1 MSNGAEITS
10 AMRDVIV
17 HLKQKNETLS
27 TAESITGGGL
37 GYAIT
42 SVPGSSEIYMGG
54 SIAYHSEIK
63 QSHLGVSSELIKSKT
78 VYSEEVALE
87 MAQGAL
93 KTFKTT
99 WAIATTGVAGP
110 DSSDGVQAGTVWVAI
125 AGPITQSI
133 QLALDG
139 ERENIRSGTV
149 ASAIGT
155 FARILRSRD

>member
-1 MSNGAEITS
+1 MSNGSEITS
-10 AMRDVIV
+10 AMKDIIKS
-17 HLKQKNETLS
+17 LKTRNETLS

-42 SVPGSSEIYMGG
+42 SVPGSSEIYVGG
-54 SIAYHSEIK
+54 SIAYHSEVK
-63 QSHLGVSSELIKSKT
+63 QSHLGVSLELIESKT
-78 VYSEEVALE
+78 VYSEDVAFE
-87 MAQGAL
+87 MARGAL
-93 KTFKTT
+93 RAFKTT
-99 WAIATTGVAGP
+99 WAISTTGVAGP
-110 DSSDGVQAGTVWVAI
+110 DSSDGVSAGTVWVAI

>member
-1 MSNGAEITS
+1 
-10 AMRDVIV
+10 
-17 HLKQKNETLS
+17 
-27 TAESITGGGL
+27 
-37 GYAIT
+37 
-42 SVPGSSEIYMGG
+42 VPGSSDVYVGG

-63 QSHLGVSSELIKSKT
+63 QSHLGVSAELIKSKS
-78 VYSEEVALE
+78 VYSEEVAFE
-87 MAQGAL
+87 MAHGAL

-110 DSSDGVQAGTVWVAI
+110 DASDGVAAGTVWVAI

>member
-1 MSNGAEITS
+1 MSNASEITS
-10 AMRDVIV
+10 AMKDVIAS
-17 HLKQKNETLS
+17 LKSKNETLS

-42 SVPGSSEIYMGG
+42 SVPGSSDIYVGG
-54 SIAYHSEIK
+54 SIAYHSDIK
-63 QSHLGVSSELIKSKT
+63 QSHLGVSGEVIQAKT
-78 VYSEEVALE
+78 VYSEEVAFE
-87 MAQGAL
+87 MARGAL
-93 KTFKTT
+93 QKFNTT

-110 DSSDGVQAGTVWVAI
+110 DASDGVAAGTVWVAI
-125 AGPITQSI
+125 AGPISQSI
-133 QLALDG
+133 ELTLDG

>member
-1 MSNGAEITS
+1 MSNACEITA
-10 AMRDVIV
+10 AMKDVITR
-17 HLKQKNETLS
+17 LKIRNETLS

-42 SVPGSSEIYMGG
+42 SVPGSSDIYVGG
-54 SIAYHSEIK
+54 SIAYHSDIK
-63 QSHLGVSSELIKSKT
+63 QSHLDVSAELINTKT
-78 VYSEEVALE
+78 VYSEEVAFA
-87 MAQGAL
+87 MAHGAL

-110 DSSDGVQAGTVWVAI
+110 DSTDGVAAGTVWVSI
-125 AGPITQSI
+125 AGPVTQSI

-155 FARILRSRD
+155 FARILRARD

>member
-1 MSNGAEITS
+1 MSNASEITS
-10 AMRDVIV
+10 AMKDVIA
-17 HLKQKNETLS
+17 HLKLRNETLS

-42 SVPGSSEIYMGG
+42 SVPGSSDIYVGG

-87 MAQGAL
+87 MAKGAL
-93 KTFKTT
+93 KTFNTT

-110 DSSDGVQAGTVWVAI
+110 DTSDGVPAGTVWVAI

>member
-1 MSNGAEITS
+1 MSNGPEITS
-10 AMRDVIV
+10 SMKDVILR
-17 HLKQKNETLS
+17 LKQKNETLS

-42 SVPGSSEIYMGG
+42 SVPGSSEIYVGG

-63 QSHLGVSSELIKSKT
+63 QSHLGVSSDLIKSKT

>member
-10 AMRDVIV
+10 AMKDVIV

-42 SVPGSSEIYMGG
+42 SVPGSSEIYVGG

-110 DSSDGVQAGTVWVAI
+110 DSSDGVSAGTVWVAI

-155 FARILRSRD
+155 FARILRFRD

>member
-1 MSNGAEITS
+1 MSNGSEITS
-10 AMRDVIV
+10 SMKDVILR
-17 HLKQKNETLS
+17 LKQKNETLS

-42 SVPGSSEIYMGG
+42 SVPGSSEIYVGG

-63 QSHLGVSSELIKSKT
+63 QSHLGVSLELIKSKT

-87 MAQGAL
+87 MAEGAL

>member
-1 MSNGAEITS
+1 MNNASEITS
-10 AMRDVIV
+10 AMKDIIAS
-17 HLKQKNETLS
+17 LKSRNETLS

-42 SVPGSSEIYMGG
+42 SVPGSSDIYVGG
-54 SIAYHSEIK
+54 SIAYHREIK
-63 QSHLGVSSELIKSKT
+63 ESHLGISAELINSKT
-78 VYSEEVALE
+78 VYSEEVAFA
-87 MAQGAL
+87 MAHGAL
-93 KTFKTT
+93 DKFKTT

-110 DSSDGVQAGTVWVAI
+110 DGSDGVAAGTVWVAI

-155 FARILRSRD
+155 FARILRSRN